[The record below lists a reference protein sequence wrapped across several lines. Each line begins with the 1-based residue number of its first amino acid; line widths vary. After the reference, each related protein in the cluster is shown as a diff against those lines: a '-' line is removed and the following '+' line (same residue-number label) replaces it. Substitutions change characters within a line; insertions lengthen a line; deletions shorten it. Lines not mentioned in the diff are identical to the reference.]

1 MPSNPITRELAD
13 HCVGCDLAKVPPSK
27 VLDTLRRLPER
38 LFNLADAKG
47 PDLQWEFDDNAMLD
61 FNELAYVP
69 LAGATLQYAITRVFV
84 GLKDLGRTILARAT
98 ALTLGTGR
106 FTLATRPAGVG
117 RLRFTYLSQALD
129 GDGFWL
135 QNSFCE
141 FDDDNA
147 VVTGAI
153 RIVIGANVAETW
165 SNAVAAIG
173 ANIPGLAP
181 IFLPAV
187 HQVVLTGVAIQFTP
201 GVGHGTRYTFIQS
214 IVAGGVETRTQCPHA
229 FGRDLERLGEELGV
243 GRPFGFT
250 DCCYWRLIQLLNF
263 IGKGAGSP
271 WHLREVVEL
280 YVGARPDFSESPAK
294 ITLSFPGDVMQERRD
309 VAYYDRGFLGRG
321 FIGTGGVPLSLSVL
335 GAGYYGATTAPSY
348 LGPSLPKPQSGITL
362 RQALNRVKVEGVF
375 VSLVNLPPLGRA
387 GCVGA
392 TYRGRPKT
400 MADAF
405 LY

>member
-1 MPSNPITRELAD
+1 MPSNPITRELGD
-13 HCVGCDLAKVPPSK
+13 HCKGCELAKVPPSR

-38 LFNLADAKG
+38 IFNLADAKG

-84 GLKDLGRTILARAT
+84 GLKDLARTILARAT
-98 ALTLGTGR
+98 ALTLGTGN
-106 FTLATRPAGVG
+106 FTLATVPAGVG
-117 RLRFTYLSQALD
+117 LVRITYLGQALD

-135 QNSFCE
+135 NGFFCE

-147 VVTGAI
+147 VATGAI
-153 RIVIGANVAETW
+153 RMVIGANAAETW
-165 SNAVAAIG
+165 GNVVTAIG
-173 ANIPGLAP
+173 ANIPGITAVH
-181 IFLPAV
+181 LPAV
-187 HQVVLTGVAIQFTP
+187 SKVRITGTAIQW
-201 GVGHGTRYTFIQS
+201 VAGTGAVVRYFGIES
-214 IVAGGVETRTQCPHA
+214 ITAGGVEVRTQCPHA
-229 FGRDLERLGEELGV
+229 SGRDLERLGEELGV
-243 GRPFGFT
+243 GRPFGFN

-263 IGKGAGSP
+263 IGVGAGSP

-280 YVGARPDFSESPAK
+280 YVGARPDFSESPGK
-294 ITLSFPGDVMQERRD
+294 ITLSFPGDVIQERRD
-309 VAYYDRGFLGRG
+309 IAYYDRGFLGRG
-321 FIGTGGVPLSLSVL
+321 FIGTGGVPASLSVL

-348 LGPSLPKPQSGITL
+348 LGPSVPKPQAGLTL
-362 RQALNRVKVEGVF
+362 QQALGRIKVEGVF